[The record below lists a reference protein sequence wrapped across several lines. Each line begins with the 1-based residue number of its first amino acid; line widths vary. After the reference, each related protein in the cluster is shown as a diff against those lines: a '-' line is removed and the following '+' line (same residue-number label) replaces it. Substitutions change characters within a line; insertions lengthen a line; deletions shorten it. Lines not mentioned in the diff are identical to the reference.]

1 MAVMSGF
8 SEWVKSQLELRPY
21 GDIQDAARALKI
33 RPSELS
39 RWLASKRPPTQDT
52 MRTASRIFD
61 VPILEILIAAEYL
74 TAEEAGVDPRT
85 DPTST
90 PHAQDFSSQ
99 KLTNELSRRKDLQP
113 GGTFPVVSTGI
124 AAD

>member
-1 MAVMSGF
+1 MSGF
-8 SEWVKSQLELRPY
+8 SEWVKNQLELRPY

-52 MRTASRIFD
+52 MRVASRVFD

-74 TAEEAGVDPRT
+74 TVEEAGLDPRSST
-85 DPTST
+85 TATLST
-90 PHAQDFSSQ
+90 P
-99 KLTNELSRRKDLQP
+99 ELSRP
-113 GGTFPVVSTGI
+113 G
-124 AAD
+124 AD

>member
-1 MAVMSGF
+1 MSGF
-8 SEWVKSQLELRPY
+8 SEWVKNQLELRQH

-33 RPSELS
+33 RPSELG

-74 TAEEAGVDPRT
+74 TAEEARLDLRT
-85 DPTST
+85 VPTST
-90 PHAQDFSSQ
+90 PRAKGLSTP
-99 KLTNELSRRKDLQP
+99 KLRNELSRRMDLQP
-113 GGTFPVVSTGI
+113 GSRFPTVSTGT

>member
-1 MAVMSGF
+1 MSGF
-8 SEWVKSQLELRPY
+8 SKWVKSQLELRQY

-61 VPILEILIAAEYL
+61 APILEILIASEYL
-74 TAEEAGVDPRT
+74 TAEEAELNLRT
-85 DPTST
+85 VPTS
-90 PHAQDFSSQ
+90 PLPAEDLSAQE
-99 KLTNELSRRKDLQP
+99 LTNELSRRMDLRP
-113 GGTFPVVSTGI
+113 GSRYPTVSTGT